1 MLRHYL
7 FKAFA
12 DFDFRNDETLGDEE
26 KTLVFRRMLSL
37 LFRGAGTWEMKMDI
51 AQRLPRYFPG
61 IRNLVK
67 LGWMKMEQGIN
78 SIPPFK
84 KTAYVVY
91 FVGPMVEECL
101 FIFL

>member
-51 AQRLPRYFPG
+51 AHRLPRYFPG

-84 KTAYVVY
+84 KTAYVIY
-91 FVGPMVEECL
+91 FVGPMVDECL